1 MFCITIQDMFY
12 VHIIVGLGGVEN
24 EFRQWR
30 RFSIK
35 LLCTCAQNICL
46 GFRNKQG
53 IGKNNM
59 NLAAIEGSG
68 ETDGDDKA
76 GVLDLIAA

>member
-1 MFCITIQDMFY
+1 MGMNLRTEQGKLTHLC
-12 VHIIVGLGGVEN
+12 
-24 EFRQWR
+24 
-30 RFSIK
+30 FSTNRPMYKQRSRLIRS
-35 LLCTCAQNICL
+35 Q